1 MSAQAGL
8 RGGQGAGR
16 GDRPDQAGR
25 ELQLPHHGR
34 RAPPQAGAA
43 RVPPQRHHLHQGHRA
58 GRLRQSLPGITIFL
72 PKLNR
77 IFILFLVDV
86 SQVDTLY

>member
-8 RGGQGAGR
+8 RGGQGPGR
-16 GDRPDQAGR
+16 GDRPDQARR

-43 RVPPQRHHLHQGHRA
+43 RVPPQRHYLHQGHRT
-58 GRLRQSLPGITIFL
+58 GRLRQSLPGTTKVTQNVQPFAL
-72 PKLNR
+72 AA
-77 IFILFLVDV
+77 
-86 SQVDTLY
+86 S